1 MPDLQPSSL
10 EIAIH
15 QVDRGRRIVARQRR
29 LIETLASSGCDTS
42 DAERTLDLF
51 VTTLRSFEEQLGC
64 LQDNAWLRAV
74 GCAPG

>member
-29 LIETLASSGCDTS
+29 LIETLAGSGCDTS
-42 DAERTLDLF
+42 DAERTLDLL
-51 VTTLRSFEEQLGC
+51 VTTLRSFEEHLRC
-64 LQDNAWLRAV
+64 LQENAWLRAV
-74 GCAPG
+74 GCTPD